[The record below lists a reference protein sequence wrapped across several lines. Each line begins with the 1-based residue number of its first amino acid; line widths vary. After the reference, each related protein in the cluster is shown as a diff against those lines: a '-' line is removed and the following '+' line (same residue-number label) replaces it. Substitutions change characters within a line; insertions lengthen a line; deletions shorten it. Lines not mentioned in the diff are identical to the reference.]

1 MAGALPYLRL
11 VRFLLPLVVTM
22 VVSELMPQ
30 FLAGGIA
37 RGGRPT
43 ETLAAYVLAWG
54 MANFIASPLSQVRQ
68 LGLVLVG
75 DRRQALQVLRFVGV
89 CGVILAAILALLAL
103 TPAGRY
109 VVEDV
114 HDTSPDLARVVR
126 FALLLLIPYPLLEAL
141 QRWMSG
147 LLMRVRRTE
156 VVSVGMLCGIGV
168 SLLCVLVAVP
178 TGLVRDTPIALPLLV
193 TYAGLG
199 TNIVVL
205 WAGAVRYVHP
215 RLKDGSL
222 FYEARDLT
230 FAYLGRFFWPLA
242 LIMAIQGLSRPL
254 INLFVSRGADGQEAL
269 AALAVVYTLAHLPYG
284 WLNELKSLPAVFY
297 EYGAAGLRRIR
308 RFACGC
314 GAFSFMA
321 MVGAFWVSGVRDLL
335 LLDLLALPL
344 GVAERCH
351 TPLILFTFFPLAV
364 ALRSYLHGVALY
376 ERRTPSLAPSAPARI
391 GAILTVLVFLPE
403 AWMSGATRGVAALLG
418 GFVIEA
424 VVLWWFVHVRRPAA
438 LPGEGGGA

>member
-1 MAGALPYLRL
+1 MIGALPYLRL
-11 VRFLLPLVVTM
+11 VRFLLPLVVTI
-22 VVSELMPQ
+22 VVAEMMPQ

-37 RGGRPT
+37 RGQRPT
-43 ETLAAYVLAWG
+43 QTLAAYVLAWG

-75 DRRQALQVLRFVGV
+75 DRRQALQVLCFVGV

-103 TPAGRY
+103 TTAGRY
-109 VVEDV
+109 VVEDL
-114 HDTSPDLARVVR
+114 HDTAPDLARVVR

-156 VVSVGMLCGIGV
+156 VVSAGILCGIGV
-168 SLLCVLVAVP
+168 SLLSVLLALP
-178 TGLVRDTPIALPLLV
+178 TALVRDTPIALPLLV

-199 TNIVVL
+199 TNLLVL
-205 WAGAVRYVHP
+205 WAGGLRYVRP
-215 RLKDGSL
+215 RLGDPSGQTH
-222 FYEARDLT
+222 DLT

-242 LIMAIQGLSRPL
+242 LIMTIQGLSRPL
-254 INLFVSRGADGQEAL
+254 INLFVSRGTDGQEAL

-284 WLNELKSLPAVFY
+284 WLNELKSLPAVFH
-297 EYGAAGLRRIR
+297 EHGAAGLRRIR
-308 RFACGC
+308 RFASGC
-314 GAFSFMA
+314 GAFSFVVMA
-321 MVGAFWVSGVRDLL
+321 GAFWVPGVRDLL
-335 LLDLLALPL
+335 LLDVLALPP
-344 GVAERCH
+344 GVAKRCH
-351 TPLILFTFFPLAV
+351 TPLVLFTFFPLAV
-364 ALRSYLHGVALY
+364 ALRSYLHGVALH

-391 GAILTVLVFLPE
+391 GAILTVLVFVPE

-424 VVLWWFVHVRRPAA
+424 AILWWFVHARRPTLLA
-438 LPGEGGGA
+438 GEGGGA